1 MGATTA
7 AARRRGKAAA
17 QAVGRRRS
25 ARLAARAGLAARTG
39 FYLLLAGLVARAA
52 VDRGANGHQTN
63 ANGAMSVIASTV
75 LGKVA
80 LAAAALGFLALGVVR
95 IAGAVRDREADWW
108 RRLVAGLQGLFYVVL
123 AWAPL
128 SFLFGNRQTGS
139 EQAQKQETASV
150 LSWPLG
156 RELVVIVGLV
166 VICVFAF
173 QIRSALTHDY
183 EEGLDLRRAPGWVKR
198 LVDVAGTVGLV
209 GRAVVF
215 LPIGV
220 FLIVAA
226 VQADPQ
232 HSKGLDAELALLARQ
247 SWWGPTLLWVVVAG
261 LVVFA
266 LYSGLEARYRRVAR
280 AQ

>member
-39 FYLLLAGLVARAA
+39 FYLLLAGLVARTAF
-52 VDRGANGHQTN
+52 DRGAGGQQTN
-63 ANGAMSVIASTV
+63 ANGAMSVIAETV

-80 LAAAALGFLALGVVR
+80 LGAAALGFVAFGVVR
-95 IAGAVRDREADWW
+95 VAGAVRDQKADWW
-108 RRLVAGLQGLFYVVL
+108 RRLAVGLQGLFYGAL

-139 EQAQKQETASV
+139 EQAQKQQTASV

-166 VICVFAF
+166 VIVVFAV
-173 QIRSALTHDY
+173 QIRIALTQEF
-183 EEGLDLRRAPGWVKR
+183 EEGMDLRRAPHWARR
-198 LVDVAGTVGLV
+198 LVEVAGTVGMAAR
-209 GRAVVF
+209 GVVF

-226 VQADPQ
+226 LQADPQ
-232 HSKGLDAELALLARQ
+232 HSKGLDAELAALARQ
-247 SWWGPTLLWVVVAG
+247 SWWGPTLLWVVAAG
-261 LVVFA
+261 LLVFA
-266 LYSGLEARYRRVAR
+266 VYSGLEARYRRVAR

>member
-1 MGATTA
+1 MGATTT
-7 AARRRGKAAA
+7 AARRRGRAAA

-25 ARLAARAGLAARTG
+25 ARVAARAGLAARTC

-52 VDRGANGHQTN
+52 VDRGATGKQTN

-75 LGKVA
+75 LGKAA
-80 LAAAALGFLALGVVR
+80 LAAAALGFLSLGVVR
-95 IAGAVRDREADWW
+95 VAGAVRDRKAEWW
-108 RRLVAGLQGLFYVVL
+108 RRLAVGLQGLFYMAL
-123 AWAPL
+123 SWAPL
-128 SFLFGNRQTGS
+128 SFLFGNTQTGS

-150 LSWPLG
+150 LSWPGG
-156 RELVVIVGLV
+156 RAIVMVVGLI
-166 VICVFAF
+166 VIGVFAW
-173 QIRSALTHDY
+173 QIRTAVTQDY
-183 EEGLDLRRAPGWVKR
+183 EDGMDLRRAPWWVCR
-198 LVDVAGTVGLV
+198 LVDVAGTVGMAAR
-209 GRAVVF
+209 GVVF

-247 SWWGPTLLWVVVAG
+247 SWWGPTLLWVVAAG

-266 LYSGLEARYRRVAR
+266 VYSGLEARYRKVAR
-280 AQ
+280 AS